1 MKKESVCTAAV
12 FFSFLLTLAY
22 AGRPAPATAPV
33 SASCFDVSSN
43 IQNEVLEEKDTCE
56 GMGKEECLMR
66 RTLAAHIDYIYT
78 QKKQKP

>member
-1 MKKESVCTAAV
+1 MKKKSVSTAAV

-22 AGRPAPATAPV
+22 AGRPAPATAPG